1 MKIGLVAYACQPGA
15 GSEPGVG
22 WQTAVQLAQHHEVW
36 LVTRAKNRAA
46 IEKELTDNP
55 RQSLHVDY
63 HELKWAIPLKRG
75 QWGVYPY
82 AYLWQATV
90 YKTVAAIHGRIGL
103 DMAHQITFGSMRFP
117 SSLGRLGIPYV
128 LGPLGGGE
136 EAPLTFWWGLGFAGA
151 MFEALRWLSNRLAMA
166 DPLVRRGLAL
176 AGRVVAASPA
186 TADFLRRRGFESV
199 VIPSVAVDVDDVAT
213 LKAVQTLPDARR
225 SEELTAL
232 YVGRL
237 LAWKGIHLAL
247 LAMARARE
255 RGVSVRLKILGRG
268 RYERRLRRLIER
280 LGLVDLVEWLP
291 PQPTLADV
299 QEIHSGTDVFV
310 FPSLHDSGGMVVVEA
325 MAASRPVMCLRLG
338 GPALTVTAATGI
350 RLPAL
355 RPSRTLE
362 AMADALIELSLDPIG
377 RAALGAAG
385 RQRVLDE
392 YTWERRGAVFD
403 TLYRS
408 VLEETLSRRDGVPS

>member
-247 LAMARARE
+247 LAMAQARE

-355 RPSRTLE
+355 KPSRTLE

>member
-299 QEIHSGTDVFV
+299 QEIHSATDVFV

-403 TLYRS
+403 ALYRS

>member
-403 TLYRS
+403 ALYRS

>member
-213 LKAVQTLPDARR
+213 LKAVQTLPDTRR

-408 VLEETLSRRDGVPS
+408 VLEETLSRRDGVPL